1 MMLEVCVDSLISA
14 RAAIAGG
21 ADRIELCSVLGVGG
35 LTPHGA
41 LLEAI
46 RQESDI
52 PVRCLMRPRPGDFLY
67 TTEEREMV
75 KKQILRL
82 KELGADGFV
91 IGALLPDGSLDE
103 SSMAFWMDACGIA
116 DITLHR
122 CIDVSRDL
130 EETYLKAKKLGVD
143 TVLTSGGKKSCREG
157 MENIQKLLCLRD
169 SAGGPEVLIGAGVN
183 AEVISAFRES
193 LPGATAFHMS
203 GKRDTE
209 SKMAFRREG
218 VPMGVP
224 GFDEWRIAYTDECAV
239 QAAKEA
245 LK

>member
-14 RAAIAGG
+14 RVAIAGG
-21 ADRIELCSVLGVGG
+21 ADRIELCSALCVGG

-103 SSMAFWMDACGIA
+103 GSMAFWMDACGTA
-116 DITLHR
+116 GVTLHR

-130 EETYLKAKKLGVD
+130 EETYLKTKKLGVD
-143 TVLTSGGKKSCREG
+143 SVLTSGGKASCQLG
-157 MENIQKLLCLRD
+157 MENIAKLLCLRD
-169 SAGGPEVLIGAGVN
+169 SVGGPEVLIGSGVN
-183 AEVISAFRES
+183 AEVISAFRKN

-203 GKRDTE
+203 GKRETE
-209 SKMAFRREG
+209 SKMVFRRDG
-218 VPMGVP
+218 VPMGVL
-224 GFDEWRIAYTDECAV
+224 GFNEWQIAYTDENAV
-239 QAAKEA
+239 RAAKAA
-245 LK
+245 L